1 MPIRINRRELLVGGT
16 IAANAAPVIARANP
30 HPAVPRKMHLG
41 IVTYNVAK
49 DWTLDQ
55 ILANCKAAG
64 VEGVEFRTTH
74 KHEVEPSLT
83 SDQRKGVRDKC
94 AAAGLLQIS
103 LGSVCEFQATESEVV
118 KKNIE
123 TCKEFILLAK
133 DIGARGVK
141 VRPNRSTE
149 ALRSSV
155 RTRLRSWTT
164 AAIRMSG

>member
-1 MPIRINRRELLVGGT
+1 MPNPIKLSNITRRNFIAGSIGIPPALLPLSVLEVT
-16 IAANAAPVIARANP
+16 RVSNSPLK
-30 HPAVPRKMHLG
+30 RKMHLG

-118 KKNIE
+118 
-123 TCKEFILLAK
+123 T
-133 DIGARGVK
+133 
-141 VRPNRSTE
+141 
-149 ALRSSV
+149 
-155 RTRLRSWTT
+155 
-164 AAIRMSG
+164 